1 MPIKKPRPVHCPGL
15 CSTEHRGSF
24 LLPPGAANVQVY
36 QGAGFDRSM
45 SDPIVICRGT
55 T

>member
-1 MPIKKPRPVHCPGL
+1 MATGDQKVV
-15 CSTEHRGSF
+15 EGSF

-55 T
+55 K